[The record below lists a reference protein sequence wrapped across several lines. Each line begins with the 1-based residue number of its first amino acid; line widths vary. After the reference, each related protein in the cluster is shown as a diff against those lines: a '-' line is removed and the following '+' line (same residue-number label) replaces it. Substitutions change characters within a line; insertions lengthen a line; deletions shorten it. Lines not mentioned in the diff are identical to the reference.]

1 MSNID
6 YFQPVK
12 IFGYFLFLIGAIGL
26 ISHVLLL
33 YDARYTFE
41 FRSFLLSLSIIH
53 ALMGAGVV
61 FKKKWGFYCLK
72 GYLFLLYIAFP
83 IGTYIAFKS
92 LKYINKYN
100 IGEYFKT

>member
-1 MSNID
+1 MPNID

-12 IFGYFLFLIGAIGL
+12 IFGYFLFIIGAIGL
-26 ISHVLLL
+26 ISHILLI

-41 FRSFLLSLSIIH
+41 FRAFLLSLSILHVLI
-53 ALMGAGVV
+53 GVGV
-61 FKKKWGFYCLK
+61 IFKKIWGFYFLK
-72 GYLFLLYIAFP
+72 GYLVLLYIAFP

-100 IGEYFKT
+100 IAEYFRT